1 MKYNFLPCD
10 DIIEGILIYNNL
22 EKEDLNSDFDLSV
35 KAEVFYDF
43 KNYLLNNLNK
53 RYLIVGDYDFDGIA
67 ATKIMK
73 RLLNHLNIASN
84 HYIPSRIK
92 EGYGINERIV
102 KVAIDNHF
110 DTLILLDNGII
121 AQKEINLAKEA
132 GLDVLIIDHHEYE
145 NLPNGDVIIHDRL
158 VDKKFADLSAA
169 GLCYILSSLF
179 YDDSLSLVLGACAI
193 LSDMM
198 SVLGF
203 NRYLLKK
210 MMSLINK
217 EPSMLFLNDG
227 KNISYQDISFT
238 IIPKINAIS
247 RMENM
252 ANPNYL
258 VRYFNDLLF
267 QKEYIQTINK
277 VNEARKQ
284 ETKLMTIEAEK
295 LVDNAKI
302 LVIASSLFKE
312 GLCGLIAN
320 RLLQKYNKPV
330 LVLNI
335 ENKLCKGSG
344 RAPLGFNFHEALKDF
359 KGYEAFGGHE
369 AAVGLSLKYEN
380 LSSFKNYID
389 NISVNDLNDEQ
400 DVLFLENDNLTY
412 NLLNKIEELA
422 PFGTGLKMPL
432 LAIENKNY
440 KRFIVS
446 NKYPKFS
453 IDNKLS
459 AISFNENLKYRDGK
473 YFIGNLKED
482 TYRKNCL
489 SFLIEDII

>member
-1 MKYNFLPCD
+1 MEYNYLPCD
-10 DIIEGILIYNNL
+10 DLIEGILDYNNVTIQ
-22 EKEDLNSDFDLSV
+22 DLDIDYDMSIHS
-35 KAEVFYDF
+35 KVFYDF
-43 KNYLLNNLNK
+43 KDYLILNKTK

-67 ATKIMK
+67 ATTIIK
-73 RLLNHLNIASN
+73 RLLNHLGISSN

-92 EGYGINERIV
+92 EGYGVNKRIV

-121 AQKEINLAKEA
+121 AQEEINYAKEN
-132 GLDVLIIDHHEYE
+132 GIDVLIIDHHEFKD
-145 NLPNGDVIIHDRL
+145 LPKADVIIHDKL
-158 VDKKFADLSAA
+158 VEEKFANLSAA
-169 GLCYILSSLF
+169 GLCYILSTLF

-198 SVLGF
+198 IVLGF

-210 MMSLINK
+210 MIKLINL
-217 EPSMLFLNDG
+217 EPSMVFLNDG
-227 KNISYQDISFT
+227 KPITYQDISFT
-238 IIPKINAIS
+238 IVPKINALS
-247 RMENM
+247 RMEDM

-258 VRYFNDLLF
+258 IRYFNDLLF
-267 QKEYIQTINK
+267 QKDYIKTINQ
-277 VNEARKQ
+277 VNEKRKM
-284 ETKLMTIEAEK
+284 ETKLMSIEAQK
-295 LVDNAKI
+295 LVDDSKI
-302 LVIASSLFKE
+302 LVLASRLFKE

-320 RLLQKYNKPV
+320 RLLQKYNRPI

-335 ENKLCKGSG
+335 ENNMCKGSG

-359 KGYEAFGGHE
+359 GDYVAFGGHE
-369 AAVGLSLKYEN
+369 AAVGLSIKYED
-380 LSSFKNYID
+380 LASFKNYVDGIEV
-389 NISVNDLNDEQ
+389 SLNDDI
-400 DVLFLENDNLTY
+400 DVMLLDNEKLDY
-412 NLLNKIEELA
+412 QIINRLEELA
-422 PFGTGLKMPL
+422 PFGTGLKLPPM
-432 LAIENKNY
+432 AIENHNY

-473 YFIGNLKED
+473 YFIGTLKAD

-489 SFLIEDII
+489 SFLIEDIV